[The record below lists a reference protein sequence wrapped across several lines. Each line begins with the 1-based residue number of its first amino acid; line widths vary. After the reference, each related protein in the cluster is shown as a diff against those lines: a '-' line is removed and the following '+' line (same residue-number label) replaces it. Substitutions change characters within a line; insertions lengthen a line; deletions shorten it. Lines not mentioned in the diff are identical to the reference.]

1 MLYFLRE
8 TRYYTHRDSWEVAW
22 MELSFAPMEG
32 ITSCVFRRIHAERFG
47 GADRYY
53 TPFIAPDGEGRFKT
67 GCLRDALP
75 ESNGGI
81 ALIPQLIVNRAEPFL
96 IAARQL
102 AELGYTEL
110 NLNVG
115 CPSGT
120 VVTKHKGAGM
130 LSDLRSL
137 DDCLADIYSR
147 CPQRVS
153 VKTRIGIDSA
163 DELPAILDVYRKYP
177 ISELTVHARTRRGMY
192 ADAPD
197 LAAFGLVLRSVEC
210 PVSYNGSIFTPADLD
225 ALRKEIPGEYSAML
239 ARGAIADPALFRRIR
254 GGAPLSASELR
265 DFHDA
270 LLDGFMSCGLDER
283 ISMARLKELWSYWQC
298 HFPSGLKELKAIY
311 KSRDLISYRAAV
323 SSLFTSAEFDGE
335 RGFAGIG

>member
-1 MLYFLRE
+1 
-8 TRYYTHRDSWEVAW
+8 

-67 GCLRDALP
+67 GCRRDALP
-75 ESNGGI
+75 ENNGGI
-81 ALIPQLIVNRAEPFL
+81 TLIPQLIVNRAEPFL

-115 CPSGT
+115 CPSAT

-130 LSDLRSL
+130 LADLRSL

-153 VKTRIGIDSA
+153 IKTRIGIDSA

-177 ISELTVHARTRRGMY
+177 IAELTVHARTRRGMY
-192 ADAPD
+192 KDAPD
-197 LAAFGLVLRSVEC
+197 HAAFALVLRSVRC
-210 PVSYNGSIFTPADLD
+210 PVSYNGSIFTPDDLD
-225 ALRKEIPGEYSAML
+225 ALRAGVPGEYSVML
-239 ARGAIADPALFRRIR
+239 ARGAVADPALFRHLR
-254 GGAPLSASELR
+254 GGAPLSKAELR

-270 LLDGFMSCGLDER
+270 LLDGFMGYGLDAN
-283 ISMARLKELWSYWQC
+283 IAMARLKELWSYWER
-298 HFPSGLKELKAIY
+298 HFPTGAKELKAIY
-311 KSRDLISYRAAV
+311 KARDLPAYRAAV
-323 SSLFTSAEFDGE
+323 SSLFANAEFGMRNAE
-335 RGFAGIG
+335 